1 MSARPAFECFSFT
14 IVGYIVSVV
23 ALVTLHSNRHNRSSQ
38 GAHRSRIKGI
48 TRSDDI
54 AASDQLLPTVTRCF
68 RRFSE
73 DDSCLGGRFDAAVE
87 QATDIDIAEHVDR
100 RAAAIEEPVHGDRPH
115 ASVGQAWLKA

>member
-1 MSARPAFECFSFT
+1 FGGSGTALHAT
-14 IVGYIVSVV
+14 AAADAAGTGVV
-23 ALVTLHSNRHNRSSQ
+23 NAGALGT
-38 GAHRSRIKGI
+38 GA
-48 TRSDDI
+48 
-54 AASDQLLPTVTRCF
+54 
-68 RRFSE
+68 